1 MIPFLAFL
9 ALQADTLRSPHS
21 RYWQQEVS
29 YDINVA
35 LDETSAVLQGTQ
47 AMRYTN
53 RSPDTLRTISF
64 HLHLNAFRP
73 GSRWSDADSAENRRR
88 FNDLKDPDYAFNH
101 VSNVRVMGQPVQAIW
116 PFAPDSTIVRF
127 QLPRPLLPGASMEV
141 SMEWDARLS
150 TVPRRQGRRAR
161 HFDFAHSYPKVVV
174 YDKLGWQEKP
184 LYPAG
189 EFYGEFAT
197 YRVALDIPR
206 DQVIGATG
214 VPVCGDP
221 GWAGA
226 SGQPGR
232 VVELGRQVY
241 GSRPGACRAREAKQ
255 GRKVVEWYAEKVHHF
270 AFSMNPEYRYE
281 GGRYKNTLIHVLYR
295 PGGADT
301 TWGKGIAVERTAVAL
316 RWLDEI
322 FGEFGWPQITNVHRI
337 DGGGTEFPMMMHNS
351 SASQGLIVHELGHNY
366 TMGLLANNEWRE
378 GWLDEGFT
386 SFQSGWFF
394 ELATKQSGYPGL
406 EEGILGLDLD
416 HYSEPVSLL
425 SDKYRDFNT
434 YGTMIYSRG
443 QLFLEQL
450 RSAVGDETMR
460 KILRTFYDRWKYKHV
475 DEAAFREV
483 AEEVSK
489 QDLSHLFAQFLH
501 GTTLYDYAVGSVKR
515 AQDDSGWVTRVE
527 VRRKEGGIYP
537 VDVAVLAQG
546 DTTVVRADGLAE
558 KDYVLV
564 RTRTKPKE
572 VRLDPA
578 VRSHDWNMLNN
589 QRVFGT
595 FGRRGPKP
603 DLYFDTGL
611 SQKEHR
617 DRKAIGLM
625 PLIWWNDAGGVTIGL
640 RSRDN
645 YMGRYELNQSY
656 LTRSMGT
663 GSSLGVEKWDLFF
676 RSRNPVG
683 LRTPNVS
690 QTFEGYRV
698 EGRYGGLIS
707 VDWSRREHLGWGTT
721 WRTGVALELVG
732 IDDTRYLDPGLYED
746 VGIVEAR
753 WNGGA
758 NTRSGNWTLDG
769 TLSLGAGLHYNR
781 DGLLASGRDLDPFYF
796 RGFFEGTARRSFK
809 NNKWV
814 LGTRVFAGTA
824 FGEDQ
829 AAAKQRQFYVG
840 GSDPLGQLHNPL
852 LRSRGA
858 AFVGQD
864 FNYHAVGGGS
874 VRGTDLRI
882 SAKSVT
888 AAAVDLERVLRSR
901 PRGKLFTRVALAAFG
916 DAAVAFDENLPLTGE
931 ESAFVGSVGLG
942 ARLHHRLGE
951 TPFVTRFDFPFYVSR
966 PEWSQ
971 NGKETEDEFA
981 FRWVFGLEVPIGR

>member
-9 ALQADTLRSPHS
+9 ALQTDSP
-21 RYWQQEVS
+21 RATYWQQQVS
-29 YDINVA
+29 YDIA
-35 LDETSAVLQGTQ
+35 ATLDEDAGVLRGTQ
-47 AMRYTN
+47 VMRYLN

-73 GSRWSDADSAENRRR
+73 GSSWSAADSVEGRRR
-88 FNDLKDPDYAFNH
+88 FNDLKDPAYAFNH
-101 VSNVRVMGQPVQAIW
+101 VANVRVMGQAVEATW

-127 QLPRPLLPGASMEV
+127 QLPRPLPPGGQMEV
-141 SMEWDARLS
+141 TMDWDARLS
-150 TVPRRQGRRAR
+150 TVPRRQGRRGR
-161 HFDFAHSYPKVVV
+161 QYDFAHSYPKVVV
-174 YDKLGWQEKP
+174 YDKLGWQEQP
-184 LYPAG
+184 LFPAG

-197 YRVALDIPR
+197 YRVALDVPG

-221 GWAGA
+221 GWSGA
-226 SGQPGR
+226 R
-232 VVELGRQVY
+232 IEYGRQAY
-241 GSRPGACRAREAKQ
+241 GSRPGSCRARPAAE

-295 PGGADT
+295 PGDDT
-301 TWGKGIAVERTAVAL
+301 TWGKGIAVQRTATAL
-316 RWLDEI
+316 GWLDSL
-322 FGEFGWPQITNVHRI
+322 FGEFGWPQITNVHRL

-351 SASQGLIVHELGHNY
+351 SANQGLIIHELGHNY

-386 SFQSGWFF
+386 SFQTGWFF
-394 ELATKQSGYPGL
+394 EIASRRSGYPGL

-416 HYSEPVSLL
+416 DYSEPVSLV

-434 YGTMIYSRG
+434 YNTMIYSRG
-443 QLFLEQL
+443 QLFFEQL
-450 RSAVGDETMR
+450 RYLVGDETMR
-460 KILRTFYDRWKYKHV
+460 EILRTFYDRWKYKHV

-489 QDLSHLFAQFLH
+489 RDLSHLFAQWLH

-515 AQDDSGWVTRVE
+515 RQDDQGWVTRVE
-527 VRRKEGGIYP
+527 VRRKAPGIYP
-537 VDVAVLAQG
+537 VDVAVIAKG
-546 DTTVVRADGLAE
+546 DTAVVRTDGLAE
-558 KDYVLV
+558 REFVEV
-564 RTRTKPKE
+564 RTRTRPRE
-572 VRLDPA
+572 VRLDPN

-589 QRVFGT
+589 QRGFGVFG
-595 FGRRGPKP
+595 RKEPKP
-603 DLYFDTGL
+603 YPYFDTGL
-611 SQKEHR
+611 SQKKRR
-617 DRKAIGLM
+617 DRKATGVM
-625 PLIWWNDAGGVTIGL
+625 PLIWWNDAGGVTAGF
-640 RSRDN
+640 RTRDN
-645 YMGRYELNQSY
+645 YMGRFELNQAY
-656 LTRSMGT
+656 LTRSLGT
-663 GSSLGVEKWDLFF
+663 GDSEGLAEWDFF
-676 RSRNPVG
+676 TRVRNPVG

-690 QTFEGYRV
+690 QTFEAYRV
-698 EGRYGGLIS
+698 EGRYGGLVS
-707 VDWSRREHLGWGTT
+707 LDWSRREHLGWGTT
-721 WRTGVALELVG
+721 WRAGVALELVG

-753 WNGGA
+753 WYGGA
-758 NTRSGNWTLDG
+758 NTRSGNWLLDG
-769 TLSLGAGLHYNR
+769 TLSLGGGLHYNR
-781 DGLLASGRDLDPFYF
+781 DGLIASGRDLDPFYF
-796 RGFFEGTARRSFK
+796 RGSVEGTARRGFK
-809 NNKWV
+809 NNTWA
-814 LGTRVFAGTA
+814 LGTRIFAGTA

-840 GSDPLGQLHNPL
+840 GSDPLSQLRNPL

-882 SAKSVT
+882 SAKSIT
-888 AAAVDLERVLRSR
+888 AASVDLERVVRSR
-901 PRGKLFTRVALAAFG
+901 PRAKLITRAAIAAFG
-916 DAAVAFDENLPLTGE
+916 DAAVAFGDALPLTTD
-931 ESAFVGSVGLG
+931 ESAFVGSAGLG
-942 ARLHHRLGE
+942 VRLHHRLGE

-971 NGKETEDEFA
+971 NGKQTSDEFA
-981 FRWVFGLEVPIGR
+981 FRWVFGLEVPIR